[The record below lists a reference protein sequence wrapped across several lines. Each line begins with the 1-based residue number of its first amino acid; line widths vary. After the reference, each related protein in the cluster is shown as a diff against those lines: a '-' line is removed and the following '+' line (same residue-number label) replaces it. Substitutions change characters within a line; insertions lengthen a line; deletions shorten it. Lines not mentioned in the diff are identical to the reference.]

1 MAFCADFA
9 ALRPWQ
15 ADVQVVTSDG
25 SCIRAHSSV
34 LAAESPVLDQ
44 MIVDARRRCD
54 ADCTTVR
61 VLGAPSDAVV
71 AFLRFLYSNNRRAAA
86 AATGEWAEDAAGA
99 HGAAL
104 LALAHAYRV
113 PWLKRRAEAAVA
125 ARLTAERAVDA
136 LKLAALCD
144 APRLYVA
151 CARLAGKDLDA
162 VERSEGWRF
171 AGRHDTALQLG
182 LLQLLHDAGQRKERW
197 ERERASQHVYR
208 QLSDA
213 MAFLDHIFAAGGP
226 PSELRTEEA
235 SPCEDG
241 AVRRGL
247 EQLMRHFA
255 ECDVRTSRKPA
266 ACPRCRRAF
275 QLLRLHASVC
285 DRDGAG
291 GEPCR
296 VPLCSNL
303 KVKMQEEGVDKT
315 WRLLVKKVTRAR
327 VMSALASREVPE
339 VVKKSWAK
347 YSSSRAARSKHR
359 RR

>member
-9 ALRPWQ
+9 ALRPSP

-34 LAAESPVLDQ
+34 LAAASPVLEQ
-44 MIVDARRRCD
+44 MVVDARCRWD
-54 ADCTTVR
+54 ADCTVR
-61 VLGAPSDAVV
+61 VLGAPSGAVV

-86 AATGEWAEDAAGA
+86 TGKWAEEAAGA

-125 ARLTAERAVDA
+125 ARLTADRAVDA

-144 APRLYVA
+144 APRLYVT
-151 CARLAGKDLDA
+151 CARLAGKDPDA

-171 AGRHDTALQLG
+171 AGRHDAALQLG

-213 MAFLDHIFAAGGP
+213 MAFLDRIFAAGGP
-226 PSELRTEEA
+226 PSELRTEA

-241 AVRRGL
+241 VRRGL

-255 ECDVRTSRKPA
+255 ACDRARKPP

-285 DRDGAG
+285 DRAGAG

-315 WRLLVKKVTRAR
+315 WKLLVKKVTRAR
-327 VMSALASREVPE
+327 VTSALASREVPE
-339 VVKKSWAK
+339 VVKKSWARAN
-347 YSSSRAARSKHR
+347 YNSSSSRAARVGKNGR
-359 RR
+359 R

>member
-1 MAFCADFA
+1 MAPCADFA
-9 ALRPWQ
+9 ALRASP
-15 ADVQVVTSDG
+15 ADVRVVASDG
-25 SCIRAHSSV
+25 SSIAAHSSV
-34 LAAESPVLDQ
+34 LAAASPVLEQ
-44 MIVDARRRCD
+44 MILGARRGWD
-54 ADCTTVR
+54 AGCAVVC
-61 VLGAPSDAVV
+61 VLGAPSDAVA
-71 AFLRFLYSNNRRAAA
+71 AFLRFLYCRPGPRGTTAA
-86 AATGEWAEDAAGA
+86 GEEEWAEGA
-99 HGAAL
+99 VGEHGAAL

-113 PWLKRRAEAAVA
+113 SWLKRRAEAAVA

-144 APRLYVA
+144 APRLRLA
-151 CARLAGKDLDA
+151 CARLAGKDLGA

-171 AGRHDTALQLG
+171 AARHDAALQG
-182 LLQLLHDAGQRKERW
+182 ELLQLLHDAVQRKKRW

-213 MAFLDHIFAAGGP
+213 MAILDRIFAAGGAGAA
-226 PSELRTEEA
+226 EVCAAEA
-235 SPCEDG
+235 SPCEVDG
-241 AVRRGL
+241 VRRGL

-255 ECDVRTSRKPA
+255 ACGGRARKPA
-266 ACPRCRRAF
+266 ACPRCRRAL

-285 DRDGAG
+285 EDRAGA

-303 KVKMQEEGVDKT
+303 KAKMQEEGVDKT
-315 WRLLVKKVTRAR
+315 WKLLVKKVTRAR

-347 YSSSRAARSKHR
+347 YSSRRAARFR
-359 RR
+359 

>member
-1 MAFCADFA
+1 MAPCADFS
-9 ALRPWQ
+9 ALRAWP
-15 ADVQVVTSDG
+15 ADVLVVTSDG
-25 SCIRAHSSV
+25 SSIPAHSSV
-34 LAAESPVLDQ
+34 LAAASPVLER
-44 MIVDARRRCD
+44 MIVTARRGRD
-54 ADCTTVR
+54 ADGRAVVR
-61 VLGAPSDAVV
+61 VLGAPSDAVA
-71 AFLRFLYSNNRRAAA
+71 AFLRFLYCYPRDTAASAAA
-86 AATGEWAEDAAGA
+86 EEAAGA

-125 ARLTAERAVDA
+125 ARLAAERAVDA

-144 APRLYVA
+144 APRLYLA
-151 CARLAGKDLDA
+151 CACLAGKDMDA

-171 AGRHDTALQLG
+171 AGRHDAALQVELI
-182 LLQLLHDAGQRKERW
+182 QLLHDADQRKERW
-197 ERERASQHVYR
+197 QRERASQHVYR

-213 MAFLDHIFAAGGP
+213 MVLLDRNFAGDGAA
-226 PSELRTEEA
+226 RDA
-235 SPCEDG
+235 CEDG
-241 AVRRGL
+241 VRRGL
-247 EQLMRHFA
+247 DQLMRHFA
-255 ECDVRTSRKPA
+255 ACGGRTRKPA

-285 DRDGAG
+285 DGAG

-303 KVKMQEEGVDKT
+303 KAKMQEEGVDKT
-315 WRLLVKKVTRAR
+315 WKLLVKKVTRAR

-347 YSSSRAARSKHR
+347 YSSRRAARLR
-359 RR
+359 